1 MIIRTVLVKLKDEW
15 ANDTA
20 RVTLANV
27 GQAALAAIPG
37 VKAAR
42 GLIPADDAAEA
53 SWDLMSQVHF
63 ANLDDVETYRVHP
76 DHISFLD
83 THLNPKAEVKKVWN
97 WSA

>member
-37 VKAAR
+37 VKAAQ

-53 SWDLMSQVHF
+53 SWDLMYQVHF
-63 ANLDDVETYRVHP
+63 DNLDDVETYRVHP

>member
-15 ANDTA
+15 ANDEE
-20 RVTLANV
+20 RVALANV

-37 VKAAR
+37 VKAAQ
-42 GLIPADDAAEA
+42 GLIPADDAAVG
-53 SWDLMSQVHF
+53 SWDLMYQVHF
-63 ANLDDVETYRVHP
+63 DTLDEVEVYRVHP
-76 DHISFLD
+76 DHILFLE